1 MSLFENYSLKIAIH
15 RHPACF
21 KNLPSPE
28 VTEAE
33 TASSS
38 ENISKVLRK
47 HRERAAPLWGTEG
60 EGEGRSKSSQRR
72 WTARGKVLSASVKIQ
87 YDNEGKIL

>member
-1 MSLFENYSLKIAIH
+1 LSSFENYSLEIAIH

-33 TASSS
+33 TARTRGNTS
-38 ENISKVLRK
+38 IALRK
-47 HRERAAPLWGTEG
+47 HRERQLLCGGQRMAEREG
-60 EGEGRSKSSQRR
+60 VQVH
-72 WTARGKVLSASVKIQ
+72 RGGSF
-87 YDNEGKIL
+87 